1 VVVNGWHQPPLGEA
15 LRKLRKFTLRVQGF
29 LRHRIL
35 RRPRQ
40 PEKINPVASFQE
52 EGDLKSTFVQKN
64 HPAWFE
70 REIGS
75 KLPLEIWVWRSISV
89 KDMRTFIHEGWGGRG
104 ILRGLYWLEE
114 RFPHWFGKNGQY
126 PLVVLRKTKK
136 HRIVLEAA

>member
-1 VVVNGWHQPPLGEA
+1 MRLLGFPVPFPVRVGRPL
-15 LRKLRKFTLRVQGF
+15 
-29 LRHRIL
+29 HRLVI
-35 RRPRQ
+35 
-40 PEKINPVASFQE
+40 VASTSAARV
-52 EGDLKSTFVQKN
+52 GRTD
-64 HPAWFE
+64 FE

-126 PLVVLRKTKK
+126 PLVVLRKPKN
-136 HRIVLEAA
+136 HRNVLEAA